1 MGILKQVQLED
12 HINNVFSELEDC
24 LKEKREALI
33 KQREEEE
40 ERFAH
45 VNQNF
50 NQNANQP
57 EIDNGPIPDQPRN
70 QNLLEG
76 TISYDEEEMEVVS
89 VSLPGFEYP
98 INNPIEREVFNGVL
112 EAYHEYVPES
122 P

>member
-40 ERFAH
+40 KRFAND
-45 VNQNF
+45 NQNF

-98 INNPIEREVFNGVL
+98 IVQPIEREVFNGVL
-112 EAYHEYVPES
+112 EAYYEYVPES